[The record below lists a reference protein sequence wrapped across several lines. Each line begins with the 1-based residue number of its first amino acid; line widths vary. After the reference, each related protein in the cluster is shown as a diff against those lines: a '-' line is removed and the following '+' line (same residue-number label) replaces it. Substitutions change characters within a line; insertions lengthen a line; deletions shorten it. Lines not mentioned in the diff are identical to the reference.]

1 MQGDEH
7 GAWVSLSEAAELLEC
22 SVDTVRRRLKR
33 GDLEGRKLHAQSGY
47 RWQVRLGSLTRHTQV
62 GKSAAAQA
70 DTSLVADQTQRQ
82 LEVLR
87 DTLVMPLIHQNH
99 ELHREVGA
107 VREELG
113 RERER
118 REQLERER
126 EYPPGASR
134 GARSH
139 REARNAITGT
149 THAGYVY
156 REPELGQ
163 RPWWKFW

>member
-1 MQGDEH
+1 
-7 GAWVSLSEAAELLEC
+7 
-22 SVDTVRRRLKR
+22 
-33 GDLEGRKLHAQSGY
+33 
-47 RWQVRLGSLTRHTQV
+47 
-62 GKSAAAQA
+62 
-70 DTSLVADQTQRQ
+70 
-82 LEVLR
+82 
-87 DTLVMPLIHQNH
+87 MPLIHQDH

-126 EYPPGASR
+126 DTLQ
-134 GARSH
+134 ARLEA
-139 REARNAITGT
+139 REATERHETPSQGP
-149 THAGYVY
+149 HAGYVY